1 MKVLII
7 GASGKA
13 GNAIV
18 KKALSKDLELVA
30 YVRSP
35 EKLNHIKGNIKVI
48 KGDIKDIIALSKA
61 MYGIDTVISCVGAMD
76 NSPGQVELFRSGME
90 NIVLAMKNKGIKR
103 LISINGALT
112 KLSTDKVGL
121 YLKMMRWIIPKLV
134 PEMVNS
140 NKAQYDVISHSDLD
154 WTVIRA
160 GKFVDRQTTGK
171 IKISTSKQSG
181 FNISVSKT
189 GLANFVISQIV
200 DIKYIKKSPMLFS
213 I

>member
-7 GASGKA
+7 GASGTA
-13 GNAIV
+13 GNTIV
-18 KKALSKDLELVA
+18 KKALSKNLELVA

-48 KGDIKDIIALSKA
+48 KGDIKDIIALSKV

-121 YLKMMRWIIPKLV
+121 YLKMMRWVIPKLV
-134 PEMVNS
+134 PEMINS
-140 NKAQYDVISHSDLD
+140 NKAQYEVITQSELD

-160 GKFVDRQTTGK
+160 GKFSDKSGTGK
-171 IKISTSKQSG
+171 ISVNLTTQKG
-181 FNISVSKT
+181 FSIGITKKD
-189 GLANFVISQIV
+189 LADFVIKQISETE
-200 DIKYIKKSPMLFS
+200 YIRKSPMVFS
-213 I
+213 K

>member
-1 MKVLII
+1 MKILII
-7 GASGKA
+7 GATGEA
-13 GNAIV
+13 GRVITETAIMKGFDV
-18 KKALSKDLELVA
+18 SVF
-30 YVRSP
+30 VRSP
-35 EKLNHIKGNIKVI
+35 EKIDDMKKVNII
-48 KGDIKDIIALSKA
+48 KGDILNFKSLTTSMK
-61 MYGIDTVISCVGAMD
+61 GIDVVISCVGAMD
-76 NSPGQVELFRSGME
+76 NTPGQVELFTSGME
-90 NIVLAMKNKGIKR
+90 NIVLAMKNEGIKR

-112 KLSTDKVGL
+112 KLKSDSVGI
-121 YLKMMRWIIPKLV
+121 YLSFMRFLIPKLV

-160 GKFVDRQTTGK
+160 GKFVDKQTTGK
-171 IKISTSKQSG
+171 TKISTSKQSG

-189 GLANFVISQIV
+189 GLAKFVISQIA